1 MVSFSPRV
9 TVEDVRLVLN
19 GTFSGSNDEYVTF
32 WGQSVSS
39 GSVLAQINMANLY
52 LHNIL
57 GDSTLNSTDETIAY
71 HVRACELDYSAMR
84 VITLLS
90 GDVIVDGFN
99 WSFGGSVQQPALLPT
114 YRMLIQEFKE
124 SAQLHLRA
132 IQPISVYA
140 DSDSGGYRDTA
151 PSYF

>member
-1 MVSFSPRV
+1 MSFNPV
-9 TVEDVRLVLN
+9 ITTEDVRLALN
-19 GTFSGSNDEYVTF
+19 GTYSAVTQEYTF
-32 WGQSVSS
+32 WGQNLSS
-39 GSVLAQINMANLY
+39 GSVLAQVNMANIY

-57 GDSTLNSTDETIAY
+57 GDSTINSTDTSTMY

-99 WSFGGSVQQPALLPT
+99 WAAGVSVQQPNLLAT
-114 YRMLIQEFKE
+114 FRMLVAEFKE

-132 IQPISVYA
+132 VQPLFVTA
-140 DSDSGGYRDTA
+140 ESDSGGYRDTA